1 MLNEM
6 TRRQENNG
14 MKIELFPF
22 SLIQFILLRLIQ
34 IYISYNLMKK
44 DSNNIFVLYKL
55 HLIINNFF
63 VFSF

>member
-63 VFSF
+63 